1 MKTFEEKFTAWLDGA
16 LDGEELRSFEREH
29 PALQHEKTE
38 FVKLQRLLR
47 HAGYRP
53 QLPNPDFFNTQIMA
67 GIRRRSAAKC
77 STRTPSWFGLPRM
90 AWGGLGVLGVG
101 FALFFALIPRN
112 DYSDPRAKYVAEV
125 LKTKNA
131 DPKVK
136 ETVDNEKDMTAIKLE
151 GMDKLPPG
159 RNPHH

>member
-1 MKTFEEKFTAWLDGA
+1 MKTFEEKLTAWLDGV
-16 LDGEELRSFEREH
+16 LDGDELRSFEREH
-29 PALQHEKTE
+29 PELQQEKAE

-53 QLPNPDFFNTQIMA
+53 QLPNPDFFNSQIMA
-67 GIRRRSAAKC
+67 GIRQRDGAES
-77 STRTPSWFGLPRM
+77 RTKTLSWFGLPRM
-90 AWGGLGVLGVG
+90 AWGGLGVLSVG

-125 LKTKNA
+125 LKTKTA

-136 ETVDNEKDMTAIKLE
+136 ETVDNEKNMTAIKLE
-151 GMDKLPPG
+151 SLEKLPPG
-159 RNPHH
+159 RDPHH